1 MNLKRTLLSVLNAVV
16 ITALLAGVMLLVAMD
31 SDGGEADL
39 SYSTLDYDVA
49 VQQNG
54 DLKVTQHIDMK
65 LNSRSKAW
73 RQLYQRY
80 TLKRSNLTNITD
92 ISVTNATN
100 GERYTQGDFVLPDDA
115 TDWDSRNAGQWYVVD
130 VTDEDDPQPFD
141 PATDG
146 LSLTQG
152 QTQKTLEIGWNIP
165 ATDEAESLKF
175 DISMTLQGVSTAY
188 DDVVSFQWEPFG
200 QSNQTPIGRF
210 TGTITFPDGVNE
222 SNSWAWL
229 HCENTSTTQR
239 GTDGSLVFTADDVR
253 SGDYL
258 DVVAMFDA
266 SKAKDVARTEQGDHK
281 QTLMDEETS
290 QESAWRKSQHTQAV
304 KRVAVWAVVAIAGLA
319 LSVTAVYRA
328 VVAFR
333 KSRYKGDIEYWR
345 DLPEISPAA
354 AAKLIDKVSDGPW
367 ISFGGGKNSLDNRQ
381 MSSTF
386 MSLASKGAIAIYP
399 GPAEL
404 YKGFDLSNADLSV
417 LASTVTSNAKA
428 SVLRKTSTVAIL
440 PAAYDDVES
449 LMLCQSEKAVLNIL
463 LKASQRLK
471 KSRVFDLDMMNEA
484 FDGYK
489 SGYKLVEKFDKACT
503 KEYDSLKATEIVF
516 GSYVFAI
523 LGLLLALGAGVM
535 FSNGQIA
542 LIPCICMPIMLLCS
556 FALAYA
562 KDFELTESGQ
572 KYGGQVLGLK
582 NYLLDFSDF
591 KDRGVLDMRLWGRYM
606 VYATAF
612 GISDKA
618 MRQLAKAYPE
628 VADPQWLDEYAVPS
642 YLYWSCRS
650 SSLTGSSAGF
660 SGGSVPSFSANYG
673 DLGAQLNSSFSD
685 IRSTISAAAPSS
697 SRSSSGGSFSGGG
710 GFGGSSGGSGG
721 GSFGGR

>member
-31 SDGGEADL
+31 SDGDEADL
-39 SYSTLDYDVA
+39 VYNTLDYDVA

-65 LNSRSKAW
+65 LGSRSNAW

-92 ISVTNATN
+92 ISVTNATT
-100 GERYTQGDFVLPDDA
+100 GERYTQGDFVLPADA
-115 TDWDSRNAGQWYVVD
+115 TGWDSQHAGQWYVVD
-130 VTDEDDPQPFD
+130 VTDENNPQPFD

-152 QTQKTLEIGWNIP
+152 RTQKNIEIGWNIP
-165 ATDEAESLKF
+165 TTDEAESLKF

-200 QSNQTPIGRF
+200 TSNQTPIGSL

-222 SNSWAWL
+222 DDSWAWL

-239 GTDGSLVFTADDVR
+239 GPNGSLVFTADDVR

-266 SKAKDVARTEQGDHK
+266 SKAKDVARTEQGDRK

-290 QESAWRKSQHTQAV
+290 QESAWREKQHAQAV

-319 LSVTAVYRA
+319 LSVAAVFRA
-328 VVAFR
+328 IVAFR
-333 KSRYKGDIEYWR
+333 KSQYKGDVEYWR
-345 DLPEISPAA
+345 DPPEMSPAA
-354 AAKLIDKVSDGPW
+354 AAKLIDKMSDGPW
-367 ISFGGGKNSLDNRQ
+367 ISFGRGKNSLGNRQ

-399 GPAEL
+399 GPAGL
-404 YKGFDLSNADLSV
+404 YRGFDLSNADLSV
-417 LASTVTSNAKA
+417 LASTVTANVKA

-440 PAAYDDVES
+440 PVAYDDVES
-449 LMLCQSEKAVLNIL
+449 LMLSRSERAVLNIL
-463 LKASQRLK
+463 FVASQRLGK
-471 KSRVFDLDMMNEA
+471 ARVFDLDMMNGA
-484 FDGYK
+484 F
-489 SGYKLVEKFDKACT
+489 SGYENGYMMIGKFDKACAAEYGALNAT
-503 KEYDSLKATEIVF
+503 KTTYGA
-516 GSYVFAI
+516 YVFAV
-523 LGLLLALGAGVM
+523 LGLLLAFGAGSM
-535 FSNGQIA
+535 FASDGSIA
-542 LIPCICMPIMLLCS
+542 LIPCVCVPIMLLCS

-572 KYGGQVLGLK
+572 KYGGQVLGLN

-628 VADPQWLDEYAVPS
+628 VTDPRWLDEYATSS

-650 SSLTGSSAGF
+650 SSLTGTSAGF

-673 DLGAQLNSSFSD
+673 DLGAQLNSSFSN

-697 SRSSSGGSFSGGG
+697 SGSSSGGSFSGG

>member
-16 ITALLAGVMLLVAMD
+16 ITALLAGVVLLLAVAD
-31 SDGGEADL
+31 SGDEADL

-49 VQQNG
+49 VQRNG

-65 LNSRSKAW
+65 LNDRSKAW

-92 ISVTNATN
+92 IRVTNVTT
-100 GERYTQGDFVLPDDA
+100 GERYTQGDFVLPDNA
-115 TDWDSRNAGQWYVVD
+115 TDWDSLNAGQWYVVD
-130 VTDEDDPQPFD
+130 VTDENDPQPFD
-141 PATDG
+141 SATDG

-152 QTQKTLEIGWNIP
+152 QSQKTLEIGWNIP

-175 DISMTLQGVSTAY
+175 DISMTMQGVGTAY
-188 DDVVSFQWEPFG
+188 SDVVSFQWEPFG
-200 QSNQTPIGRF
+200 KANQTPIGKL

-229 HCENTSTTQR
+229 HCVNTSTTQR
-239 GTDGSLVFTADDVR
+239 GADGSLVFTADDVR

-266 SKAKDVARTEQGDHK
+266 SKAKDVARTEQGERK

-290 QESAWRKSQHTQAV
+290 QESEWRESQHRQAV
-304 KRVAVWAVVAIAGLA
+304 KRVVVWSLVAIGGLVLSVVAL
-319 LSVTAVYRA
+319 YRA
-328 VVAFR
+328 IVAFR

-345 DLPEISPAA
+345 DLPEVSPAA
-354 AAKLIDKVSDGPW
+354 AAKLFDKVSDGPW
-367 ISFGGGKNSLDNRQ
+367 ISFGGGKNSLGNRQ

-404 YKGFDLSNADLSV
+404 YRGFDLSNADLAS
-417 LASTVTSNAKA
+417 LASTVTSNVKA

-449 LMLCQSEKAVLNIL
+449 LVLSKSEEAVLNIL
-463 LKASQRLK
+463 LKASKRMNG
-471 KSRVFDLDMMNEA
+471 SRVFDLDMMNKA

-489 SGYKLVEKFDKACT
+489 SGYKLVEKFDKACA
-503 KEYDSLKATEIVF
+503 KEYDSLNATKTVY
-516 GSYVFAI
+516 GSYVFSV
-523 LGLLLALGAGVM
+523 LGLLLAFFAGMM
-535 FSNGQIA
+535 FSGDGYIA
-542 LIPCICMPIMLLCS
+542 LVPCICVPIMLLCS
-556 FALAYA
+556 FSLAYA

-572 KYGGQVLGLK
+572 KYGGQVLGLN

-628 VADPQWLDEYAVPS
+628 VTDPQWLDEYATSS

-650 SSLTGSSAGF
+650 AGLAGASAGLA
-660 SGGSVPSFSANYG
+660 GGSAPSFSANYG

-697 SRSSSGGSFSGGG
+697 AGSSSGGSFSGG